1 MSTVE
6 DIKTLYDDKA
16 STDKKLEVIEG
27 LTRTRLKRLLKLD
40 VGEKISDDFEDVV
53 TEVTAARFA
62 RIGNEGMKS
71 YQQEGLSMT
80 FPDDD
85 FAQYMDEINAY
96 VNGDDYQKPKHGG
109 YFFV

>member
-6 DIKTLYDDKA
+6 DIKTLYDDKK
-16 STDKKLEVIEG
+16 TPDEKLGVIEA
-27 LTRTRLKRLLKLD
+27 LTTSRLKRLLKLD
-40 VGEKISDDFEDVV
+40 KGQDVPNEFGDVV

-85 FAQYMDEINAY
+85 FTQYMDEINAY
-96 VNGDDYQKPKHGG
+96 LNGDDYQKPKHGG